1 MNIKEIE
8 DTSWIVANQQ
18 NKLKVIDLLNEK
30 YVKHP
35 RMF

>member
-1 MNIKEIE
+1 MDEKEIE
-8 DTSWIVANQQ
+8 DTSWILANQKNMFKVVDSL
-18 NKLKVIDLLNEK
+18 NKK